1 MDPLS
6 PIPVT
11 SAAALQ
17 AVPESLHPALWRAHQ
32 LGRQREAA
40 LRTGFAELDAQ
51 LPGGGWPRQVLTELL
66 LPHPGVGEMR
76 LLAPALAGIAGAC
89 GGEGARAGDGVA
101 ASAVTQAGA
110 SVGVDPGTRRS
121 VMLFDPPAPLCGW
134 ALAQLGVDA
143 QQLIVVHG
151 RDGAHGARHLLA
163 SADLLWALEQAL
175 KSGQVGAV
183 LAWLPARLRAD
194 ALRRLQLAAQSH
206 DGPAFLVRDID
217 ARLKPS
223 PAPLRLVLH
232 SAGIDVLSVRV
243 LKRRGPA
250 LPTPLRL
257 ALPPVLAPVLRARA
271 EAARVLT
278 QAMQARVPAS
288 AGALA
293 AGVAE
298 ATGLAAAAAAGDDTA
313 RAPLAG

>member
-1 MDPLS
+1 MDLVPA
-6 PIPVT
+6 V
-11 SAAALQ
+11 SAALMA
-17 AVPESLHPALWRAHQ
+17 APESLHPALWRAHQ

-40 LRTGFAELDAQ
+40 VRTGFAALDAQ

-76 LLAPALAGIAGAC
+76 LLAPALAGIAGA
-89 GGEGARAGDGVA
+89 G
-101 ASAVTQAGA
+101 AGA
-110 SVGVDPGTRRS
+110 SAGVDAGTCRS
-121 VMLFDPPAPLCGW
+121 VMLFDPPVSLCGW

-143 QQLIVVHG
+143 QQLIVIHG

-163 SADLLWALEQAL
+163 SADLLWAMEQAL

-183 LAWLPARLRAD
+183 LAWLPVRLRAD

-223 PAPLRLVLH
+223 PAPLRLALH
-232 SAGIDVLSVRV
+232 SAGIDALSVRV

-257 ALPPVLAPVLRARA
+257 MLPPVLAPVLRARA

-278 QAMQARVPAS
+278 QAMQARVPTS

-298 ATGLAAAAAAGDDTA
+298 ATDLAAAAAAGDDTA
-313 RAPLAG
+313 HVPLAD